1 MKKGRTLKLYLVDG
15 SPSGLIT
22 AEIMNWSG
30 HVITAPRARLPD
42 LLKRPESQRTGV
54 YFLVGPEQA
63 VPEVYIGET
72 DDVGERL
79 TQHSR
84 PESKGGK
91 DFWEKVCFVTSKDTN
106 LTKGHVKYLESR
118 LIRIARDAGRCQL
131 QNVNKAEY
139 KNLPEADSADMEFF
153 IEQVQT
159 LLPVLSM
166 DFLRTTPDPE
176 ASKDAPEFVAEI
188 KKHGLTAQAREVN
201 DEFVVLK
208 GSKARLA
215 WEGAKGGYENLFNE
229 LVSADVLQSAPEG
242 AHRVFTRNYPFSSPS
257 AAGAVIS
264 GRSTNGREFWTLKA
278 SGESYGQWQ
287 SKAVE
292 AVTEQTADINN

>member
-1 MKKGRTLKLYLVDG
+1 MSKGRTLKLYLVDG

-42 LLKRPESQRTGV
+42 LLKRPETQRTGV

-63 VPEVYIGET
+63 VPDVYIGET
-72 DDVGERL
+72 DDIGERL
-79 TQHSR
+79 TQHDRS
-84 PESKGGK
+84 EAKGGK
-91 DFWEKVCFVTSKDTN
+91 DFWERVCFVTSKDTN
-106 LTKGHVKYLESR
+106 LTKGHVKFLESR
-118 LIRIARDAGRCQL
+118 LIRIAKDAGRCQL
-131 QNVNKAEY
+131 QNVNKSEY
-139 KNLPEADSADMEFF
+139 KNLPEADCADMEFF

-159 LLPVLSM
+159 MLPVLGM
-166 DFLRTTPDPE
+166 NFLRASPDLNTTPDSP
-176 ASKDAPEFVAEI
+176 DFVAEI
-188 KKHGLTAQAREVN
+188 KKHGLSAQARQVE

-229 LVSADVLQSAPEG
+229 LVAADVLPIAPEG
-242 AHRVFTRNYPFSSPS
+242 THRVFARNYPFSSPS

-264 GRSTNGREFWTLKA
+264 GRTANGREFWTVKS
-278 SGESYGQWQ
+278 SGETYGQWQ

-292 AVTEQTADINN
+292 AASKQAPDAYT

>member
-1 MKKGRTLKLYLVDG
+1 MSKGRTLKLYLVDG

-42 LLKRPESQRTGV
+42 LLKRPETQRTGV

-63 VPEVYIGET
+63 VPDVYIGET

-79 TQHSR
+79 TQHDR

-91 DFWEKVCFVTSKDTN
+91 DFWERVCFVTSKDTN
-106 LTKGHVKYLESR
+106 LTKGHAKFLESR
-118 LIRIARDAGRCQL
+118 LIRIAKDAGRCQL

-139 KNLPEADSADMEFF
+139 KNLPEADSSDMEFF

-159 LLPVLSM
+159 MLPVLGM
-166 DFLRTTPDPE
+166 DFLRAIPDLNTTSGSPD
-176 ASKDAPEFVAEI
+176 FVAEI
-188 KKHGLTAQAREVN
+188 KKHGLSAQARQVD
-201 DEFVVLK
+201 DEFVVLQ
-208 GSKARLA
+208 GSKTRLA

-229 LVSADVLQSAPEG
+229 LVAADVLQLVPEG
-242 AHRVFTRNYPFSSPS
+242 THRVFARNYPFSSPS

-264 GRSTNGREFWTLKA
+264 GRSTNGREFWTVKY
-278 SGESYGQWQ
+278 SGETYGQWQ

-292 AVTEQTADINN
+292 AASKQSPDAYT